1 MIRSTIIT
9 FGAITAI
16 VAVAVLAIVIGLAI
30 HGSPTIVK
38 TIHGVSY
45 HGMTC
50 TETIT
55 NGNVYM
61 NGCYTR

>member
-30 HGSPTIVK
+30 HGSPATQ

-55 NGNVYM
+55 NGNAYM